1 MIGKRITITPF
12 TPPNQSKFNKYSI
25 KPEDIFKALNNNTK
39 SDKVQAI
46 APLHQ
51 PKKVQ
56 TSYATHKFNSIY
68 PNSTIGPKLNKQA
81 VAPHPKM
88 LNIKRDSRQNPFQ
101 RIHPVS
107 RETVVPSVNFTEF
120 NSSMFYTESRVISM
134 VKQLIVKMDSE
145 YPKLKE
151 IRKMSREMDK
161 ALWKKDLVRVYEFCS
176 LLDKVGSLDLEK
188 QAILQS
194 EGGNTASLNSFGDQD
209 QVVNAQ
215 LKLLDFEL
223 PPNMKQGFF
232 TKEIVLFNRKV
243 MKAFNKNY
251 FWVLE
256 HDGPKKQPQ
265 NEDKRHSQLELQP
278 KFQKSPLKSI
288 DFSLEDS
295 TDRTQGEDTHQ
306 PSIIELETPSLY
318 IERKQN
324 NDSVFSLKSG
334 LSSDLA
340 NSTSYKLSLRCQN

>member
-188 QAILQS
+188 
-194 EGGNTASLNSFGDQD
+194 
-209 QVVNAQ
+209 
-215 LKLLDFEL
+215 
-223 PPNMKQGFF
+223 
-232 TKEIVLFNRKV
+232 
-243 MKAFNKNY
+243 
-251 FWVLE
+251 
-256 HDGPKKQPQ
+256 
-265 NEDKRHSQLELQP
+265 
-278 KFQKSPLKSI
+278 
-288 DFSLEDS
+288 
-295 TDRTQGEDTHQ
+295 
-306 PSIIELETPSLY
+306 
-318 IERKQN
+318 
-324 NDSVFSLKSG
+324 
-334 LSSDLA
+334 
-340 NSTSYKLSLRCQN
+340 